1 MIHPRLSN
9 LTSLQLL
16 DLSNNSFYGQLQLD
30 FSHLSLLQNINLARN
45 SINGRIPVGLSHCYN
60 LEEIYFEHNQLI
72 GNLPSELGDLPRLRI
87 LDVAA
92 NNLTGVI
99 APTFGNLTSL
109 TVLSLARNQFF
120 AKIPNELGHL
130 HNLQRLQLSENQFE
144 GKIPYSIYN
153 ISSLIYLSVAE
164 NMLVGELPTDM
175 GLALPNLAEVY
186 LAHNQLEG
194 PIPSSFSNAS
204 QIQVLDFS
212 SNHFQGPVPLLGNM
226 NNLRLLH
233 LGLNNLSSTTKL
245 NLQVFNSL
253 ANSTQL
259 EFLYLNDNQL
269 AGELPTSVANLSTHL
284 LEFCIGS
291 NFLTGSIP
299 KGFERF
305 QNLWALDIHQ
315 NLFTGMIPNSLGKLQ
330 QLQRL
335 LVDNNML
342 SGEIPDI
349 FGNLTRLF
357 LLTMGY
363 NQFSG
368 RIPTSIG
375 ECKNLKRLGL
385 RQNRVNGSIPKEI
398 FRLLDIIE
406 IYLAHNELSGSL
418 PALVESL
425 EHLEVLDASNNQ
437 LSGNISTTIG
447 SCLSLRSFN
456 IATNK
461 LSGAIPVSM
470 GKLIALE
477 SLDLSS
483 NSLTG
488 QIPEEL
494 QDLLYL
500 QILNLSF
507 NDLEGP
513 VPRKGVFMNL
523 TWLSLTGNNKLCGS
537 DPEAAGKLRIPTCI
551 TKVKSN
557 RHLILKIV
565 IPVASF
571 TLLMCAACI
580 TWMLISQN
588 KKKRRGTTFPSP
600 CFKALPPKI
609 SYSDIQHATNDFSP
623 ENLVGKGGFGSVYKG
638 VFRTGENGV
647 NTIFAVK
654 VIDLQQGEAS
664 ENFNAECEVLRNI
677 QHRNL
682 VKVITSCSSID
693 KRRVEFKALVMEFMS
708 NGSLEKWLYP
718 EDTNSGL
725 ALTLIQ
731 RLNIAIDVASALNY
745 LHHDCDPPVVH
756 CDLKPANV
764 LLDYNMGAH
773 VGDFGLARFL
783 WKNPSEDESST
794 IGLKGS
800 IGYIAPECSLGSRIS
815 TSRDV
820 YSFGILLL
828 EIFTAKKP
836 TDDMFQEGLNQNKL
850 ASALLINQFLDMA
863 DKRLFNNDACTDYSI
878 FTSSSG
884 GINSI
889 GTSSNTLSHWKIKTE
904 ECITAIIHVG
914 LSCAAH
920 STTDRSTMREA
931 LTKLHDIKAFL
942 LDL

>member
-1 MIHPRLSN
+1 MTILSKMKKRLHFPLLLLLPFQIILYCSTN
-9 LTSLQLL
+9 RVGAVDADTDTLALLSFKSVVSDSQNVLSGSALGLVSLVPTTELEFCHFVLL
-16 DLSNNSFYGQLQLD
+16 VMG
-30 FSHLSLLQNINLARN
+30 SLLQ
-45 SINGRIPVGLSHCYN
+45 H
-60 LEEIYFEHNQLI
+60 
-72 GNLPSELGDLPRLRI
+72 
-87 LDVAA
+87 
-92 NNLTGVI
+92 
-99 APTFGNLTSL
+99 FGNLTSL

-120 AKIPNELGHL
+120 AEIPNELGHL

-153 ISSLIYLSVAE
+153 ISSLIYLSVTE

-175 GLALPNLAEVY
+175 GLVLPNLAEVY

-253 ANSTQL
+253 ANCTQL

-284 LEFCIGS
+284 LEFCFGS

-299 KGFERF
+299 RGFERF

-375 ECKNLKRLGL
+375 ECQNLKRLGL
-385 RQNRVNGSIPKEI
+385 RQNKLNGSIPKEI
-398 FRLLDIIE
+398 FRLHDIIE
-406 IYLAHNELSGSL
+406 IYLAHNELSGSQ

-425 EHLEVLDASNNQ
+425 EHLEVLDVSNNQ

-494 QDLLYL
+494 QDLLYF

-565 IPVASF
+565 MPVASF

-580 TWMLISQN
+580 TWMLITQN

-609 SYSDIQHATNDFSP
+609 SYSDIQHATNDFSA
-623 ENLVGKGGFGSVYKG
+623 ENWVGKGGFGSVYKG

-654 VIDLQQGEAS
+654 VIDLQQ
-664 ENFNAECEVLRNI
+664 EC
-677 QHRNL
+677 
-682 VKVITSCSSID
+682 
-693 KRRVEFKALVMEFMS
+693 
-708 NGSLEKWLYP
+708 
-718 EDTNSGL
+718 GL
-725 ALTLIQ
+725 G
-731 RLNIAIDVASALNY
+731 R
-745 LHHDCDPPVVH
+745 
-756 CDLKPANV
+756 
-764 LLDYNMGAH
+764 
-773 VGDFGLARFL
+773 
-783 WKNPSEDESST
+783 
-794 IGLKGS
+794 
-800 IGYIAPECSLGSRIS
+800 RIS

-820 YSFGILLL
+820 YSYGILLL

-836 TDDMFQEGLNQNKL
+836 TDEMFQEGLDQHKL

-863 DKRLFNNDACTDYSI
+863 DKRLFNNDACTDNSI

-884 GINSI
+884 DFNSI

-931 LTKLHDIKAFL
+931 LTK
-942 LDL
+942 

>member
-1 MIHPRLSN
+1 MTILSKMKKRLHFPLLLLLPFQIILYCSTN
-9 LTSLQLL
+9 RVGAVDADTDTLALLSFKSVVSDSQNVLSGSALGLVSLVPTTELEFCHFVLL
-16 DLSNNSFYGQLQLD
+16 VMV
-30 FSHLSLLQNINLARN
+30 SLLQ
-45 SINGRIPVGLSHCYN
+45 H
-60 LEEIYFEHNQLI
+60 
-72 GNLPSELGDLPRLRI
+72 
-87 LDVAA
+87 
-92 NNLTGVI
+92 
-99 APTFGNLTSL
+99 FGNLTSL

-120 AKIPNELGHL
+120 AEIPNELGHL

-153 ISSLIYLSVAE
+153 ISSLIYLSVTE

-175 GLALPNLAEVY
+175 GLVLPNLAEVY

-253 ANSTQL
+253 ANCTQL

-284 LEFCIGS
+284 LEFCFGS

-299 KGFERF
+299 RGFERF

-375 ECKNLKRLGL
+375 ECQNLKRLGL
-385 RQNRVNGSIPKEI
+385 RQNKLNGSIPKEI
-398 FRLLDIIE
+398 FRLHDIIE
-406 IYLAHNELSGSL
+406 IYLAHNELSGSQ

-425 EHLEVLDASNNQ
+425 EHLEVLDVSNNQ

-494 QDLLYL
+494 QDLLYF

-565 IPVASF
+565 MPVASF

-580 TWMLISQN
+580 TWMLITQN

-609 SYSDIQHATNDFSP
+609 SYSDIQHATNDFSA
-623 ENLVGKGGFGSVYKG
+623 ENWVGKGGFGSVYKG

-654 VIDLQQGEAS
+654 VIDLQQ
-664 ENFNAECEVLRNI
+664 EC
-677 QHRNL
+677 
-682 VKVITSCSSID
+682 
-693 KRRVEFKALVMEFMS
+693 
-708 NGSLEKWLYP
+708 
-718 EDTNSGL
+718 GL
-725 ALTLIQ
+725 G
-731 RLNIAIDVASALNY
+731 R
-745 LHHDCDPPVVH
+745 
-756 CDLKPANV
+756 
-764 LLDYNMGAH
+764 
-773 VGDFGLARFL
+773 
-783 WKNPSEDESST
+783 
-794 IGLKGS
+794 
-800 IGYIAPECSLGSRIS
+800 RIS

-820 YSFGILLL
+820 YSYGILLL

-836 TDDMFQEGLNQNKL
+836 TDEMFQEGLDQHKL

-863 DKRLFNNDACTDYSI
+863 DKRLFNNDACTDNSI

-884 GINSI
+884 DFNSI

-931 LTKLHDIKAFL
+931 LTK
-942 LDL
+942 

>member
-1 MIHPRLSN
+1 
-9 LTSLQLL
+9 
-16 DLSNNSFYGQLQLD
+16 
-30 FSHLSLLQNINLARN
+30 
-45 SINGRIPVGLSHCYN
+45 
-60 LEEIYFEHNQLI
+60 
-72 GNLPSELGDLPRLRI
+72 
-87 LDVAA
+87 
-92 NNLTGVI
+92 
-99 APTFGNLTSL
+99 
-109 TVLSLARNQFF
+109 
-120 AKIPNELGHL
+120 
-130 HNLQRLQLSENQFE
+130 
-144 GKIPYSIYN
+144 
-153 ISSLIYLSVAE
+153 
-164 NMLVGELPTDM
+164 
-175 GLALPNLAEVY
+175 
-186 LAHNQLEG
+186 
-194 PIPSSFSNAS
+194 
-204 QIQVLDFS
+204 
-212 SNHFQGPVPLLGNM
+212 M

-299 KGFERF
+299 QGFERF

-315 NLFTGMIPNSLGKLQ
+315 NLFT
-330 QLQRL
+330 
-335 LVDNNML
+335 
-342 SGEIPDI
+342 DI

-470 GKLIALE
+470 G
-477 SLDLSS
+477 
-483 NSLTG
+483 
-488 QIPEEL
+488 
-494 QDLLYL
+494 
-500 QILNLSF
+500 
-507 NDLEGP
+507 P

-537 DPEAAGKLRIPTCI
+537 DPEAAGKLRIPRCI
-551 TKVKSN
+551 TKVN
-557 RHLILKIV
+557 LYHMDADL
-565 IPVASF
+565 P
-571 TLLMCAACI
+571 
-580 TWMLISQN
+580 N
-588 KKKRRGTTFPSP
+588 KKRGEEQLFHLLVSRRCRQRYHTLTSSMLQMISP
-600 CFKALPPKI
+600 QKI
-609 SYSDIQHATNDFSP
+609 WLSN
-623 ENLVGKGGFGSVYKG
+623 
-638 VFRTGENGV
+638 
-647 NTIFAVK
+647 
-654 VIDLQQGEAS
+654 LQQGEAS

-718 EDTNSGL
+718 EDTNSRL

-764 LLDYNMGAH
+764 LLDDNMGAH

-836 TDDMFQEGLNQNKL
+836 TDDMFQE
-850 ASALLINQFLDMA
+850 
-863 DKRLFNNDACTDYSI
+863 DYSI

-920 STTDRSTMREA
+920 STTDRFNHERSIDKVA
-931 LTKLHDIKAFL
+931 
-942 LDL
+942 

>member
-1 MIHPRLSN
+1 MAFPSLWNLRMKNKTEASTNRVGAVDDTLALLSFKSVVSDSQN
-9 LTSLQLL
+9 VLSGSALGLVSLVPTTELEFCHFVLL
-16 DLSNNSFYGQLQLD
+16 VMG
-30 FSHLSLLQNINLARN
+30 SLNINLARN
-45 SINGRIPVGLSHCYN
+45 SINDTIRVGLSHCYN

-92 NNLTGVI
+92 NNLT
-99 APTFGNLTSL
+99 
-109 TVLSLARNQFF
+109 ARNQFF
-120 AKIPNELGHL
+120 AEIPNELGHL

-153 ISSLIYLSVAE
+153 ISSLIYLSVTE

-175 GLALPNLAEVY
+175 GLVLPNLAEVY

-253 ANSTQL
+253 ANCTQL

-284 LEFCIGS
+284 LEFCFGS

-299 KGFERF
+299 RGFERF

-315 NLFTGMIPNSLGKLQ
+315 NLFTESPQVL
-330 QLQRL
+330 
-335 LVDNNML
+335 
-342 SGEIPDI
+342 
-349 FGNLTRLF
+349 
-357 LLTMGY
+357 
-363 NQFSG
+363 
-368 RIPTSIG
+368 
-375 ECKNLKRLGL
+375 ECQNLKRLGL
-385 RQNRVNGSIPKEI
+385 RQNKLNGSIPKEI
-398 FRLLDIIE
+398 FRLHDIIE
-406 IYLAHNELSGSL
+406 IYLAHNELSGSQ

-425 EHLEVLDASNNQ
+425 EHLEVLDVSNNQ

-494 QDLLYL
+494 QDLLYF

-580 TWMLISQN
+580 TWMLITQY

-609 SYSDIQHATNDFSP
+609 SYSDIQHATNDFSA
-623 ENLVGKGGFGSVYKG
+623 ENWVGKGGFGSVYKG

-654 VIDLQQGEAS
+654 VIDLQQ
-664 ENFNAECEVLRNI
+664 EC
-677 QHRNL
+677 
-682 VKVITSCSSID
+682 
-693 KRRVEFKALVMEFMS
+693 
-708 NGSLEKWLYP
+708 
-718 EDTNSGL
+718 GL
-725 ALTLIQ
+725 G
-731 RLNIAIDVASALNY
+731 R
-745 LHHDCDPPVVH
+745 
-756 CDLKPANV
+756 
-764 LLDYNMGAH
+764 
-773 VGDFGLARFL
+773 
-783 WKNPSEDESST
+783 
-794 IGLKGS
+794 
-800 IGYIAPECSLGSRIS
+800 RIS

-820 YSFGILLL
+820 YSYGILLL

-836 TDDMFQEGLNQNKL
+836 TDEMFQEGLDQHKL

-884 GINSI
+884 DFNSI

-931 LTKLHDIKAFL
+931 LTK
-942 LDL
+942 

>member
-1 MIHPRLSN
+1 MAFPSLWNLRMKNKTEASTNRVGAIDADTDTLALLSFKSIVSDSQN
-9 LTSLQLL
+9 VLSGWSLN
-16 DLSNNSFYGQLQLD
+16 SSHCTWFGVTCVNNGTR
-30 FSHLSLLQNINLARN
+30 NINLARN

-92 NNLTGVI
+92 NNLT
-99 APTFGNLTSL
+99 
-109 TVLSLARNQFF
+109 ARNQFF

-299 KGFERF
+299 QGFERF

-315 NLFTGMIPNSLGKLQ
+315 NLFT
-330 QLQRL
+330 
-335 LVDNNML
+335 
-342 SGEIPDI
+342 
-349 FGNLTRLF
+349 
-357 LLTMGY
+357 
-363 NQFSG
+363 
-368 RIPTSIG
+368 

-385 RQNRVNGSIPKEI
+385 RQSRVNGSIPKEI

-523 TWLSLTGNNKLCGS
+523 TWLSLSGNNKLCGS

-600 CFKALPPKI
+600 CFKA
-609 SYSDIQHATNDFSP
+609 
-623 ENLVGKGGFGSVYKG
+623 KGGFGSVYKG

-664 ENFNAECEVLRNI
+664 ENFNTECEVLRNI

-764 LLDYNMGAH
+764 LLDDNMGAH

-850 ASALLINQFLDMA
+850 ASALPINQFLDMA
-863 DKRLFNNDACTDYSI
+863 DKRLFNNDACIDSSI

>member
-1 MIHPRLSN
+1 MKRQIEAHS
-9 LTSLQLL
+9 

-92 NNLTGVI
+92 NNLTG
-99 APTFGNLTSL
+99 
-109 TVLSLARNQFF
+109 
-120 AKIPNELGHL
+120 
-130 HNLQRLQLSENQFE
+130 

-253 ANSTQL
+253 ANST
-259 EFLYLNDNQL
+259 
-269 AGELPTSVANLSTHL
+269 H
-284 LEFCIGS
+284 
-291 NFLTGSIP
+291 
-299 KGFERF
+299 
-305 QNLWALDIHQ
+305 
-315 NLFTGMIPNSLGKLQ
+315 
-330 QLQRL
+330 
-335 LVDNNML
+335 
-342 SGEIPDI
+342 
-349 FGNLTRLF
+349 
-357 LLTMGY
+357 
-363 NQFSG
+363 
-368 RIPTSIG
+368 IG

-425 EHLEVLDASNNQ
+425 EHLE
-437 LSGNISTTIG
+437 
-447 SCLSLRSFN
+447 
-456 IATNK
+456 
-461 LSGAIPVSM
+461 SM
-470 GKLIALE
+470 
-477 SLDLSS
+477 DLSS

-507 NDLEGP
+507 NDLGGP
-513 VPRKGVFMNL
+513 VPRK
-523 TWLSLTGNNKLCGS
+523 
-537 DPEAAGKLRIPTCI
+537 
-551 TKVKSN
+551 
-557 RHLILKIV
+557 
-565 IPVASF
+565 
-571 TLLMCAACI
+571 
-580 TWMLISQN
+580 
-588 KKKRRGTTFPSP
+588 
-600 CFKALPPKI
+600 
-609 SYSDIQHATNDFSP
+609 
-623 ENLVGKGGFGSVYKG
+623 
-638 VFRTGENGV
+638 
-647 NTIFAVK
+647 
-654 VIDLQQGEAS
+654 
-664 ENFNAECEVLRNI
+664 
-677 QHRNL
+677 
-682 VKVITSCSSID
+682 
-693 KRRVEFKALVMEFMS
+693 
-708 NGSLEKWLYP
+708 
-718 EDTNSGL
+718 
-725 ALTLIQ
+725 
-731 RLNIAIDVASALNY
+731 
-745 LHHDCDPPVVH
+745 
-756 CDLKPANV
+756 
-764 LLDYNMGAH
+764 
-773 VGDFGLARFL
+773 
-783 WKNPSEDESST
+783 
-794 IGLKGS
+794 
-800 IGYIAPECSLGSRIS
+800 ECSLGSRIS

-863 DKRLFNNDACTDYSI
+863 DKRLFNDDACIDYSI

-884 GINSI
+884 CINSI
-889 GTSSNTLSHWKIKTE
+889 

>member
-1 MIHPRLSN
+1 MKKRLHFPLLLLLPFQIILYCSTN
-9 LTSLQLL
+9 RVGAVDADTDTLALLSFKSVVSDSQNVLSGSALGLVSLVPTTELEFCHFVLL
-16 DLSNNSFYGQLQLD
+16 VMG
-30 FSHLSLLQNINLARN
+30 SLLQ
-45 SINGRIPVGLSHCYN
+45 H
-60 LEEIYFEHNQLI
+60 
-72 GNLPSELGDLPRLRI
+72 
-87 LDVAA
+87 
-92 NNLTGVI
+92 
-99 APTFGNLTSL
+99 FGNLTSL

-120 AKIPNELGHL
+120 AEIPNELGHL

-153 ISSLIYLSVAE
+153 ISSLIYLSVTE

-175 GLALPNLAEVY
+175 GLVLPNLAEVY

-253 ANSTQL
+253 ANCTQL

-284 LEFCIGS
+284 LEFCFGS

-299 KGFERF
+299 RGFERF

-375 ECKNLKRLGL
+375 ECQNLKRLGL
-385 RQNRVNGSIPKEI
+385 RQNKLNGSIPKEI
-398 FRLLDIIE
+398 FRLHDIIE
-406 IYLAHNELSGSL
+406 IYLAHNELSGSQ

-425 EHLEVLDASNNQ
+425 EHLEVLDVSNNQ

-494 QDLLYL
+494 QDLLYF

-565 IPVASF
+565 MPVASF

-580 TWMLISQN
+580 TWMLITQN

-609 SYSDIQHATNDFSP
+609 SYSDIQHATNDFSA
-623 ENLVGKGGFGSVYKG
+623 ENWVGKGGFGSVYKG

-654 VIDLQQGEAS
+654 VIDLQQ
-664 ENFNAECEVLRNI
+664 EC
-677 QHRNL
+677 
-682 VKVITSCSSID
+682 
-693 KRRVEFKALVMEFMS
+693 
-708 NGSLEKWLYP
+708 
-718 EDTNSGL
+718 GL
-725 ALTLIQ
+725 G
-731 RLNIAIDVASALNY
+731 R
-745 LHHDCDPPVVH
+745 
-756 CDLKPANV
+756 
-764 LLDYNMGAH
+764 
-773 VGDFGLARFL
+773 
-783 WKNPSEDESST
+783 
-794 IGLKGS
+794 
-800 IGYIAPECSLGSRIS
+800 RIS

-820 YSFGILLL
+820 YSYGILLL

-836 TDDMFQEGLNQNKL
+836 TDEMFQEGLDQHKL

-863 DKRLFNNDACTDYSI
+863 DKRLFNNDACTDNSI

-884 GINSI
+884 DFNSI

-931 LTKLHDIKAFL
+931 LTK
-942 LDL
+942 